1 MIWKK
6 TRIST
11 VRHESGNFRIT
22 EDVKIHGTPFRLESF
37 ADPGADSEYFPTLD
51 QAKRAA
57 ATRAELAASKDEIA
71 RLRAELDE
79 RRQADAFGRG
89 AAPAQ
94 TPAAGKIVAELV
106 ETMAAHSDG
115 RGIPDVD
122 ADDFARQ
129 DAYAAE
135 HGDEDEDPGVLTGA
149 F

>member
-22 EDVKIHGTPFRLESF
+22 EDVEIHGTPFRLESF

-94 TPAAGKIVAELV
+94 TRAGGKIAPELV
-106 ETMAAHSDG
+106 ETMAAHDDG
-115 RGIPDVD
+115 RGILDAE
-122 ADDFARQ
+122 ADDLARQ
-129 DAYAAE
+129 EAY
-135 HGDEDEDPGVLTGA
+135 GDEDEDAGVLTGA
-149 F
+149 L

>member
-22 EDVKIHGTPFRLESF
+22 EDVEIHGTPFRLESF
-37 ADPGADSEYFPTLD
+37 ADGADPEYFPSLD
-51 QAKRAA
+51 AAKRAA
-57 ATRAELAASKDEIA
+57 ATRAELAANKDEIA

-79 RRQADAFGRG
+79 RRQSDAFGRG

-94 TPAAGKIVAELV
+94 TPAGGKIAPELV
-106 ETMAAHSDG
+106 ETMAAHDNG

-122 ADDFARQ
+122 EPARQ
-129 DAYAAE
+129 EAYAAE
-135 HGDEDEDPGVLTGA
+135 HRDEDEDAGVLTGA

>member
-1 MIWKK
+1 MDCNMIWKK

-11 VRHESGNFRIT
+11 VRHESGDFRIT
-22 EDVKIHGTPFRLESF
+22 EDVEIHGTPFCLESF
-37 ADPGADSEYFPTLD
+37 TDGADPEYFPSLD
-51 QAKRAA
+51 AAKRAA

-89 AAPAQ
+89 AAAAQSPAV
-94 TPAAGKIVAELV
+94 AKIAAELG
-106 ETMAAHSDG
+106 ETMAAHDDG

-122 ADDFARQ
+122 EPARQ
-129 DAYAAE
+129 EAYAAE
-135 HGDEDEDPGVLTGA
+135 HRDEDAGVLTGA